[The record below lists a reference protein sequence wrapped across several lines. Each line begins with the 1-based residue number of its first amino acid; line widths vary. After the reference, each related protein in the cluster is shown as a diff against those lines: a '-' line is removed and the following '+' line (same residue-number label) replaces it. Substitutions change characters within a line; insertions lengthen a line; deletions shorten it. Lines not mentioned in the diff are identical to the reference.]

1 MIIHINGQKIFGT
14 PQEVAG
20 LLNLMSSQNVVRQP
34 NTQTATELQTTVAQS
49 QELRKKLEQDPNYNP
64 YGGVLSGQQ
73 DTPQPASQPRR
84 GYGAER
90 DTGVSFN
97 DA

>member
-20 LLNLMSSQNVVRQP
+20 LLNMVRKP
-34 NTQTATELQTTVAQS
+34 ETQTTTELSASVAQS
-49 QELRKKLEQDPNYNP
+49 QELRKKLEKDPNHNP
-64 YGGVLSGQQ
+64 FGGVLPGEQ
-73 DTPQPASQPRR
+73 DTPKPASQPRR
-84 GYGAER
+84 DYGAER
-90 DTGVSFN
+90 DTGVSF